1 MIPLQEQERIRG
13 YFAENLTGGVKME
26 HFTQRPLSIMVA
38 GREECRFC
46 TETRQTL
53 EELRSL
59 SPKISLRVHELSES
73 GELAARL
80 DVDRVPSTIVRGQ
93 LNRPLRFDGFPGAG
107 LFPPFVDALVAASR
121 GSTDLDRGLK
131 KSLQR
136 LRDDVQI
143 RLFVSPVG
151 PFCPLMLSLVF
162 ALGLEN
168 QHLRVTVI
176 EVDEFPRMA
185 QALRLQA
192 VPTTLIGPHS
202 RLIGAVEP
210 QTFLEQLS
218 RAAEGR
224 SPISGEL
231 LGTASGPATPIGAAP
246 EPRSSPSGLILPGR

>member
-1 MIPLQEQERIRG
+1 MIPLQEQDRIRG
-13 YFAENLTGGVKME
+13 YFAENLTGGVKIE

-59 SPKISLRVHELSES
+59 SPKIGLRVHELSDS
-73 GELAARL
+73 ASIAARL
-80 DVDRVPSTIVRGQ
+80 DVDRVPATIFRGQ
-93 LNRPLRFDGFPGAG
+93 LNRSLRFDGFPGAA
-107 LFPPFVDALVAASR
+107 LFPPFVDAVVAASR

-131 KSLQR
+131 KSIQR
-136 LRDDVQI
+136 IRDDVQI
-143 RLFVSPVG
+143 RLFVSPIS
-151 PFCPLMLSLVF
+151 PFCPPMLSLVF

-168 QHLRVTVI
+168 QHLQIAVI

-192 VPTTLIGPHS
+192 VPTTIIGPHA
-202 RLIGAVEP
+202 RLVGAVNPE
-210 QTFLEQLS
+210 TFLEQLS